1 MGKRRDASP
10 SSRAQN
16 HGLKVLSG
24 KSRPL
29 TVRRPAL
36 LVDGSDIDFRR
47 LVNALLPFLGLHTA
61 IRNGYAELL
70 GLTGPAY
77 SILLVV
83 RTLGDS
89 GPVNIRTIADQLRLS
104 GSFIT
109 AETNLLEAKNL
120 VRKRKGFDD
129 KRLVSVTLT
138 PKGTALLDSI
148 AELRQRVNDVQ
159 FGRLSREEFK
169 VLVPAIEGLVES
181 SGQALNFLNFLKKL
195 QAVQPEGAASVRQR
209 GRGKVIKLGA
219 AEWREATIFL
229 RRGRRE

>member
-1 MGKRRDASP
+1 MRKRRGTSP
-10 SSRAQN
+10 SSRN

-29 TVRRPAL
+29 TVLRPEL
-36 LVDGSDIDFRR
+36 LVHGSDIDFRR

-83 RTLGDS
+83 RTLGDN

-109 AETNLLEAKNL
+109 AETNLLEARNL
-120 VRKRKGFDD
+120 VRKRKGLDD

-181 SGQALNFLNFLKKL
+181 SGQALNFLNFLKSTR
-195 QAVQPEGAASVRQR
+195 QSQPEGAASARQR
-209 GRGKVIKLGA
+209 SRIARRAILLSRG
-219 AEWREATIFL
+219 
-229 RRGRRE
+229 

>member
-29 TVRRPAL
+29 TVLRPEL
-36 LVDGSDIDFRR
+36 LVHGSDIDFRR

-83 RTLGDS
+83 RTLGDN

-109 AETNLLEAKNL
+109 AETNLLEARNL
-120 VRKRKGFDD
+120 VRKRKGLDD

-181 SGQALNFLNFLKKL
+181 SGQALNFLNFLKSTR
-195 QAVQPEGAASVRQR
+195 QSQPEGAASARQR
-209 GRGKVIKLGA
+209 SRIARRAILLSRG
-219 AEWREATIFL
+219 
-229 RRGRRE
+229 

>member
-1 MGKRRDASP
+1 MKKRRRVSP
-10 SSRAQN
+10 ASRAQS

-24 KSRPL
+24 RSRPL
-29 TVRRPAL
+29 TVRRPEL
-36 LVDGSDIDFRR
+36 LVDGSDIAFRR

-83 RTLGDS
+83 RTLGDN

-120 VRKRKGFDD
+120 VRKRKGLDD
-129 KRLVSVTLT
+129 RRLVSVTLT

-148 AELRQRVNDVQ
+148 AELRQRVNNVQ
-159 FGRLSREEFK
+159 FGGLSREEFK

-181 SGQALNFLNFLKKL
+181 SAQALTFLNFLKRH
-195 QAVQPEGAASVRQR
+195 QTVRPEDAAPARRRV
-209 GRGKVIKLGA
+209 RGKVIKLGA
-219 AEWREATIFL
+219 AE
-229 RRGRRE
+229 

>member
-16 HGLKVLSG
+16 HGLKVLLG

-29 TVRRPAL
+29 TVRRPEL

-83 RTLGDS
+83 RTLGDN

-109 AETNLLEAKNL
+109 TETNLLEARKL
-120 VRKRKGFDD
+120 VRKRKGLDD

-138 PKGTALLDSI
+138 SKGTALLDSI

-169 VLVPAIEGLVES
+169 VLVPAIENLVES
-181 SGQALNFLNFLKKL
+181 SAQALSFLNFLKKHE
-195 QAVQPEGAASVRQR
+195 AVQPEDAASARQR
-209 GRGKVIKLGA
+209 GRGRLIKLGA

-229 RRGRRE
+229 RR

>member
-1 MGKRRDASP
+1 MGIRRDASP

-29 TVRRPAL
+29 TVLRPEL

-83 RTLGDS
+83 RTLGDN

-169 VLVPAIEGLVES
+169 ALVPAIEGLVES

>member
-1 MGKRRDASP
+1 MGKRRGASS
-10 SSRAQN
+10 SSRAQS
-16 HGLKVLSG
+16 HGLRVLPG

-29 TVRRPAL
+29 TVLRPEL

-47 LVNALLPFLGLHTA
+47 LVNALLPVLGLHTA

-83 RTLGDS
+83 RTLGDN

-109 AETNLLEAKNL
+109 AETNLLEARNL
-120 VRKRKGFDD
+120 VRKRKGLDD

-138 PKGTALLDSI
+138 AKGTALLDSI

-169 VLVPAIEGLVES
+169 VLVPAIEGLVKS
-181 SGQALNFLNFLKKL
+181 SEQALNFLNFLKNSRQFDRK
-195 QAVQPEGAASVRQR
+195 APRQR

-219 AEWREATIFL
+219 AE
-229 RRGRRE
+229 

>member
-1 MGKRRDASP
+1 MKKRRGISP
-10 SSRAQN
+10 SSRPN

-24 KSRPL
+24 RSRPL
-29 TVRRPAL
+29 TVLRPEL
-36 LVDGSDIDFRR
+36 LVHGSDIDFRR

-83 RTLGDS
+83 RTLGDN

-109 AETNLLEAKNL
+109 AETNLLEARNL
-120 VRKRKGFDD
+120 VRKRKGLDD

-181 SGQALNFLNFLKKL
+181 SGQALNFLNFLKNTR
-195 QAVQPEGAASVRQR
+195 QSRPEAAASARR
-209 GRGKVIKLGA
+209 RSRIA
-219 AEWREATIFL
+219 RATRYL
-229 RRGRRE
+229 A

>member
-1 MGKRRDASP
+1 MTRKRSGASP
-10 SSRAQN
+10 TSRSQKSRLN
-16 HGLKVLSG
+16 LLSG

-29 TVRRPAL
+29 TVLRPEL
-36 LVDGSDIDFRR
+36 LVDGSDTEFRR
-47 LVNALLPFLGLHTA
+47 LVNALFPFLGLHTA

-70 GLTGPAY
+70 SLTGPAY

-109 AETNLLEAKNL
+109 AETNLLEHKNL
-120 VRKRKGFDD
+120 VRKRKGLDD

-159 FGRLSREEFK
+159 FGRLSREDFR

-181 SGQALNFLNFLKKL
+181 SEQALTFLNFLKKH
-195 QAVQPEGAASVRQR
+195 QAAQSESSASARPR

-219 AEWREATIFL
+219 AE
-229 RRGRRE
+229 